1 MFGYRFRALLFKEF
15 RQMRHD
21 RRIAFVAILA
31 PFIQLCVFGF
41 VLSANVTNLPI
52 GILDESQTPE
62 SRSLISAL
70 TQSEAFT
77 LQGFYSSPQAL
88 GHAITVGTL
97 DAGVVIPFDYAR
109 RLYRHQVA
117 QVQFLLNGT
126 NANTAEIAQGYASEI
141 ISVDNLRTLSRV
153 LNAGG
158 PVQLMPAFLNNPGLV
173 GSWFM
178 VCGVLGMLMIL
189 NGSMICSTQM
199 IKERSAGTID
209 QLLMSPATTSEIIL
223 AKIIPLFLLLGTM
236 TTVSLVAVRFI
247 FGVPF
252 HGGLGLV
259 ILGAALCVLSGI
271 ALGMFVATLA
281 KNALQAQLAVFFLN
295 PPLAALSGAFTPIEA
310 MPKWLQPFTIPN
322 PVANWAIIAR
332 GALIKGSPFDVLWQN
347 FLWLF
352 LFTLILLTLSVIR
365 YRKQLA

>member
-1 MFGYRFRALLFKEF
+1 MFGNRFRALLFKEF

-31 PFIQLCVFGF
+31 PFIQLCIFGF
-41 VLSANVTNLPI
+41 VLSANVTNLPL

-62 SRSLISAL
+62 SRELISAL
-70 TQSEAFT
+70 TQSEAFK
-77 LQGFYSSPQAL
+77 LEGYYASPGAL
-88 GHAITVGTL
+88 GRAITVGKL
-97 DAGVVIPFDYAR
+97 DAGVVIPYDYAR
-109 RLYRHQVA
+109 SLYRHQVA

-141 ISVDNLRTLSRV
+141 ISVDNLRTLHV
-153 LNAGG
+153 LGAGG
-158 PVQLMPAFLNNPGLV
+158 PVVLMPAFLNNPGLV

-189 NGSMICSTQM
+189 NGSMICSTMM

-209 QLLMSPATTSEIIL
+209 QLLMSPATTSEIIV
-223 AKIIPLFLLLGTM
+223 AKIVPLFILLGIM
-236 TTVSLVAVRFI
+236 ATVSVGAIRLV

-252 HGGLGLV
+252 HGGLGLIV
-259 ILGAALCVLSGI
+259 LGASLCVLSGI

-310 MPKWLQPFTIPN
+310 MPKWLQPFTVPN

-332 GALIKGSPFDVLWQN
+332 GALVKGSTFDVLWPN
-347 FLWLF
+347 FLALA
-352 LFTLILLTLSVIR
+352 LFTAVLLTLSVIR

>member
-1 MFGYRFRALLFKEF
+1 MFGSRFRALLLKEF
-15 RQMRHD
+15 QQMRHD
-21 RRIAFVAILA
+21 RRIGFVAVLA
-31 PFIQLCVFGF
+31 PFIQLCIFGF
-41 VLSANVTNLPI
+41 VLSANVTNLPL

-62 SRSLISAL
+62 SRELISAL
-70 TQSEAFT
+70 TESQSFKLAGYYPSPAT
-77 LQGFYSSPQAL
+77 LGK
-88 GHAITVGTL
+88 AIAVGTL
-97 DAGVVIPFDYAR
+97 DAGVVIPYDYAR
-109 RLYRHQVA
+109 DLYRGQVA

-126 NANTAEIAQGYASEI
+126 NANTAEIAQGYASEV
-141 ISVDNLRTLSRV
+141 ISVENLRSLHV
-153 LNAGG
+153 LGAGG
-158 PVQLMPAFLNNPGLV
+158 PIVLMPAFLNNPGLV

-189 NGSMICSTQM
+189 NGSMLCSTMM

-209 QLLMSPATTSEIIL
+209 QLLMSPASTSQIIVAKMVPLFILLGIMSTVSIL
-223 AKIIPLFLLLGTM
+223 AI
-236 TTVSLVAVRFI
+236 RFI

-252 HGGLGLV
+252 HGSIVLV
-259 ILGAALCVLSGI
+259 VGGASLCVLSGI

-310 MPKWLQPFTIPN
+310 MPKWLQPLTIPN

-332 GALIKGSPFDVLWQN
+332 GAFIKGSGLDVLWPN
-347 FLWLF
+347 FLMLL
-352 LFTLILLTLSVIR
+352 LFTVVLLTLSVIR

>member
-1 MFGYRFRALLFKEF
+1 MFGNRFRALIGKEF

-41 VLSANVTNLPI
+41 VLSANVTNLPL
-52 GILDESQTPE
+52 GVLDESQTPE
-62 SRSLISAL
+62 SRDLVSTL
-70 TQSEAFT
+70 TQSQSFKLA
-77 LQGFYSSPQAL
+77 GYYASPKAL
-88 GHAITVGTL
+88 GKAIDVGTL
-97 DAGVVIPFDYAR
+97 DAGVVIPYDFAR
-109 RLYRHQVA
+109 VLARHGVTTVA
-117 QVQFLLNGT
+117 FLLNGT
-126 NANTAEIAQGYASEI
+126 NANTAEIAQGYASQI
-141 ISVDNLRTLSRV
+141 ISVDNLRHGARS
-153 LNAGG
+153 GG
-158 PVQLMPAFLNNPGLV
+158 PIVLRPVFLNNPGLV

-178 VCGVLGMLMIL
+178 VTGVLGMLLIL
-189 NGSMICSTQM
+189 NGSMLCSTMM

-209 QLLMSPATTSEIIL
+209 QLLMSPATTSEIIV
-223 AKIIPLFLLLGTM
+223 AKMIPLFLLLSTM
-236 TTVSLVAVRFI
+236 GIVSIAALRFI

-252 HGGLGLV
+252 HGGLGLM
-259 ILGAALCVLSGI
+259 LCGAALCVLSGI

-322 PVANWAIIAR
+322 PVANFAVIAR
-332 GALIKGSPFDVLWQN
+332 GALIKASTFDVLWPN
-347 FLWLF
+347 FLMLF
-352 LFTLILLTLSVIR
+352 LFTAVLLTLSIVR